1 LKEATTVWLYG
12 ISAVTRPVDAIPSM
26 RTLSGQPAGANHLL
40 SSLMQ
45 EFNQGGK
52 NFDSIEIVVDKKIR
66 EMEQRMINRID
77 ERLDRLEKRMEEEN
91 SKMISMLLDLKKNS
105 K

>member
-1 LKEATTVWLYG
+1 
-12 ISAVTRPVDAIPSM
+12 
-26 RTLSGQPAGANHLL
+26 
-40 SSLMQ
+40 MQ

-66 EMEQRMINRID
+66 EMEQRMMNRID

>member
-1 LKEATTVWLYG
+1 MWLYG
-12 ISAVTRPVDAIPSM
+12 ISAVTKPVDAIPSM
-26 RTLSGQPAGANHLL
+26 RTPSGQPAGANHLL

-52 NFDSIEIVVDKKIR
+52 KFDSIEIVVDKKIR
-66 EMEQRMINRID
+66 EMEQRMMNRID

>member
-1 LKEATTVWLYG
+1 
-12 ISAVTRPVDAIPSM
+12 
-26 RTLSGQPAGANHLL
+26 
-40 SSLMQ
+40 MQ
-45 EFNQGGK
+45 EFNQGAK

-66 EMEQRMINRID
+66 EMEQRMMNRID

-91 SKMISMLLDLKKNS
+91 SKMISMLLDLQKNS

>member
-1 LKEATTVWLYG
+1 MWLYG
-12 ISAVTRPVDAIPSM
+12 ISAVTKPADAIPSM

-45 EFNQGGK
+45 EFNQGAK
-52 NFDSIEIVVDKKIR
+52 NFDSIEIDKKIR
-66 EMEQRMINRID
+66 EMEQRMMNRID

-91 SKMISMLLDLKKNS
+91 SKMISMLLDLQKNS